1 MAKQYAVIIYAV
13 TICCS
18 LTSDFSIGSNRVLC
32 NHFQLCVHAGV
43 LTLSCCAGLVA
54 PQLRRGGSPR
64 AAGRVDEVTWGK
76 GPLQDGL
83 KAVPGPRGCASQA
96 ACASLPPAGLV
107 SDLCLRRG
115 TPHDS

>member
-1 MAKQYAVIIYAV
+1 M
-13 TICCS
+13 CC
-18 LTSDFSIGSNRVLC
+18 NPV
-32 NHFQLCVHAGV
+32 QLCVHTGV

-64 AAGRVDEVTWGK
+64 AAGRADEVTRRK

-83 KAVPGPRGCASQA
+83 KTVSGPRGCAAQA
-96 ACASLPPAGLV
+96 ASASLPPARPV

-115 TPHDS
+115 TPHDL